1 MDDERA
7 SGGSVSDTPRRR
19 RDRILEPSYASD
31 LTSLA
36 VEELRQKREE
46 CEQVEAELSYTRR
59 LLQGKLD
66 ILRHG
71 LEVWAE
77 GEDAE
82 IEGIRER
89 LPEILGESGGAR
101 EGLLGRPTRI
111 LVPANAERQRREVEQ
126 LASEYTLTHVDELS
140 EEELSRLV
148 DRLKGAEAESSE
160 ERRAVQDTLD
170 RIKAELVTRY
180 REGKDDPTAILSS

>member
-1 MDDERA
+1 M
-7 SGGSVSDTPRRR
+7 SDTPRRR
-19 RDRILEPSYASD
+19 RDRILDPSYADD
-31 LTSLA
+31 LSSLT
-36 VEELRQKREE
+36 VEDLRQKRDE

-71 LEVWAE
+71 LEARAE

-82 IEGIRER
+82 IQGIRER
-89 LPEILGESGGAR
+89 LPEILGESSGAR

-111 LVPANAERQRREVEQ
+111 LVPANAERQRREVEH
-126 LASEYTLTHVDELS
+126 LASEYTLSHADEL
-140 EEELSRLV
+140 EVEELTELV

-160 ERRAVQDTLD
+160 KRRAVQETLD

-180 REGKDDPTAILSS
+180 REGKEDPTAILSS